1 MLQAI
6 VTLRYALSIERVSLD
21 DVRTRL
27 QVGLVDPQNDVWL
40 SQAKQIIVVLEL
52 LGDILE
58 PLTYITMLDPPHPYL
73 CNAPPPA
80 CASGSRCPWLR
91 RE

>member
-27 QVGLVDPQNDVWL
+27 QVGLMDSKDYVWL
-40 SQAKQIIVVLEL
+40 GKAKQIIVVLEL

-58 PLTYITMLDPPHPYL
+58 PLTYIMM
-73 CNAPPPA
+73 
-80 CASGSRCPWLR
+80 
-91 RE
+91 